1 MNTFHL
7 GPLTLDRPRI
17 IGTVLSAPFFNQLSA
32 DIRSQCDAVEARLDG
47 FDLTDLPA
55 VLEAVQRAEALG
67 IPVIGTLRL
76 PEDSGHWTRPEAER
90 LPILEA
96 VLNAASTIDIEA
108 DSALRPALCEQAAAL
123 GKPIIVSRHDFNGTP
138 PLADLNRMIDDMLAT
153 PNALPKFAVR
163 VNREADIMTLMH
175 LVAQHALTRPLCV
188 MGMGAPGTPTRT
200 AFPALGTK
208 FTYGYL
214 DQPSAPGQKS
224 AGEILELLRRLV

>member
-7 GPLTLDRPRI
+7 GPLSLDRPRV
-17 IGTVLSAPFFNQLSA
+17 IGTVLSAAFFNQLSP
-32 DIRSQCDAVEARLDG
+32 DIRKQCDAVEARLDG

-55 VLEAVQRAEALG
+55 VLQAIQRAEALG
-67 IPVIGTLRL
+67 IPVIATLRL
-76 PEDSGHWTRPEAER
+76 PEDGGKWTGADAAR

-96 VLNAASTIDIEA
+96 VLKVASTIDIEA

-138 PLADLNRMIDDMLAT
+138 PLADLNRMIEDMLAT

-163 VNREADIMTLMH
+163 VDREADIITLMH

-188 MGMGAPGTPTRT
+188 MGMGDPGTPTRT
-200 AFPALGTK
+200 ALPALGTK

-224 AGEILELLRRLV
+224 AGEILTILKQLM